1 MLFPF
6 SDFIFLC
13 FFFFYS
19 GYSLLRDPHH
29 NKGLAFTDKERAAHY
44 LRGLLPPAVVSQELQ
59 VLFFH
64 SVSFPPILLAFM
76 LGFVLYE
83 MQLTFSPLYLLGEET
98 DAYYSPISSSITEV
112 HGYDG
117 SSGSH
122 TVPSDS
128 WALDFVF
135 RIMIQHSEV
144 SLCYFIVSN
153 QLMLL
158 QNILD

>member
-1 MLFPF
+1 
-6 SDFIFLC
+6 
-13 FFFFYS
+13 
-19 GYSLLRDPHH
+19 
-29 NKGLAFTDKERAAHY
+29 
-44 LRGLLPPAVVSQELQ
+44 
-59 VLFFH
+59 
-64 SVSFPPILLAFM
+64 M

-83 MQLTFSPLYLLGEET
+83 MQLTFSPLYLPGEET

-135 RIMIQHSEV
+135 GIMIQHSEV
-144 SLCYFIVSN
+144 SLCYFIIVSN

-158 QNILD
+158 QSILD